1 MKKIILFI
9 FIALTNVF
17 FVDARD
23 NAIIIG
29 HNCIDISKVP
39 LNWVEKAK
47 QEIKLSYGHTSHG
60 SQIVTGMDMLAE
72 DDGSPFQYNNG
83 ENTLVLFDYTPS
95 GDLGNPDR
103 TSWADRTREL
113 LNQEGNTINMV
124 MWSWCGQVSDARLE
138 DIHTYTFLMNSLET
152 EFPNITF
159 IYMTGHLD
167 GTGINGTLHQ
177 KNEMIREF
185 CIENKKILFDFAD
198 IESYDPD
205 GNYYLNK
212 NANDECNYYLNGE
225 TRNWAEEWCAKN
237 PDKCKDCNG
246 CAHSHCLNCQNK
258 GKAFWWLLARAAG
271 WDGNSSSVE
280 SDTTQYGENVV
291 LEQNYPNPA
300 ETTTNIV
307 FYLPRSMTVK
317 LDIFDMNGNL
327 AMNVIN
333 NVVYPQGKVPPIT
346 INVNKLPIGN
356 YEYRL
361 IADNVVKT
369 KTMSIVR

>member
-1 MKKIILFI
+1 MKKIILFV
-9 FIALTNVF
+9 FIAIINVF
-17 FVDARD
+17 LANARD
-23 NAIIIG
+23 NAIIID

-72 DDGSPFQYNNG
+72 DEGSPFQYNNG
-83 ENTLVLFDYTPS
+83 ENTLVLFDCTPS

-138 DIHTYTFLMNSLET
+138 DIHTYTFLMNLLET
-152 EFPNITF
+152 EFPNVTF

-198 IESYDPD
+198 IESYDPN
-205 GNYYLNK
+205 GNYFLNK
-212 NANDECNYYLNGE
+212 DADDGCYYVLNGE
-225 TRNWAEEWCAKN
+225 TRNWAEEWCVNN

-271 WDGNSSSVE
+271 WDGQASSVQD
-280 SDTTQYGENVV
+280 DTTQYGDEVV